1 MCLFF
6 YLRRSY
12 ILCLPQDTIK
22 QETTKYSEWVN
33 KLSKKKNGTKNIIAL
48 ASVPLVMTLGNSM
61 LIPVLPMIEKKL
73 SISSF
78 QVSLIITVYSI
89 VAIICIPIAGYLS
102 DKFGRKKVLLP
113 CLLIAGAGGAIA
125 AIASTA
131 FKHPYPIILAGRV
144 LQGIGSAGAAPV
156 VMPFIGDLFKG
167 DDERI
172 TAGLGDIETSNT
184 AGKVLSP
191 ILGSLLAAWFWFM
204 PFWFIPFF
212 SLISFFLV
220 LFMVDKPEKKQKEVP
235 SISEFV
241 KNVGHI
247 FKRDGRWLFTVF
259 IIGCVIMFLLFG
271 VLFYL
276 SDSLEKK
283 YGIDGVAKGALLAI
297 PLLFLSVSS
306 YIAGRKIGKD
316 QGKMKFCIVFGMS
329 AVTLSFIGLWWN
341 HSFYLLFIFLCVSG
355 IGIGMALP
363 ALDAV
368 ITEGVDNEESGTITS
383 FYNSMRFIGV
393 AAGPPIFAALMSNA
407 GWLIFILS
415 AFCGIASVFL
425 ALLNISSQAKEKKE
439 SLKTV

>member
-1 MCLFF
+1 MSRL
-6 YLRRSY
+6 Y
-12 ILCLPQDTIK
+12 ILWFK
-22 QETTKYSEWVN
+22 ARHNERETTKYSEWVN
-33 KLSKKKNGTKNIIAL
+33 MLSNKNGTKNIIAL
-48 ASVPLVMTLGNSM
+48 SSVPLVMTLGNSM
-61 LIPVLPMIEKKL
+61 LIPVLPMIEKQL

-102 DKFGRKKVLLP
+102 DKFGRKKILLP
-113 CLLIAGAGGAIA
+113 CLLIAGAGGALA
-125 AIASTA
+125 AFASTA
-131 FKHPYPIILAGRV
+131 FKNPYPIILAGRV

-167 DDERI
+167 DDEQV

-191 ILGSLLAAWFWFM
+191 ILGSLLASWYWFM

-220 LFMVDKPEKKQKEVP
+220 LFLVEKPKKQNEAP

-241 KNVGHI
+241 KKVGGI
-247 FKRDGRWLFTVF
+247 FKRDGRWLITVF

-276 SDSLEKK
+276 SETLEKK
-283 YGIDGVAKGALLAI
+283 YGIDGVAKGGLLAI

-306 YIAGRKIGKD
+306 YIAGRKIGKK
-316 QGKMKFCIVFGMS
+316 QGRMKFCVVAGMS

-341 HSFYLLFIFLCVSG
+341 HSFYFLFIFLCVSG

-368 ITEGVDNEESGTITS
+368 ITEGVENEESGTITS

-407 GWLIFILS
+407 SWLIFILS
-415 AFCGIASVFL
+415 AFCGILSVLL
-425 ALLNISSQAKEKKE
+425 AVFNVSSEQKEKKE

>member
-1 MCLFF
+1 M
-6 YLRRSY
+6 
-12 ILCLPQDTIK
+12 
-22 QETTKYSEWVN
+22 
-33 KLSKKKNGTKNIIAL
+33 
-48 ASVPLVMTLGNSM
+48 
-61 LIPVLPMIEKKL
+61 
-73 SISSF
+73 
-78 QVSLIITVYSI
+78 
-89 VAIICIPIAGYLS
+89 
-102 DKFGRKKVLLP
+102 
-113 CLLIAGAGGAIA
+113 
-125 AIASTA
+125 
-131 FKHPYPIILAGRV
+131 

-220 LFMVDKPEKKQKEVP
+220 LFLVAKPEKQKEAP

-241 KNVGHI
+241 KNVGRI

-306 YIAGRKIGKD
+306 YISGRKIGKD
-316 QGKMKFCIVFGMS
+316 QGKMKFCIVFRNECRDTVVYRPMVES
-329 AVTLSFIGLWWN
+329 QF
-341 HSFYLLFIFLCVSG
+341 LFIIYLFVCQRYRYRNSITGIRRCHHRRRRQRG
-355 IGIGMALP
+355 IG
-363 ALDAV
+363 
-368 ITEGVDNEESGTITS
+368 NHH
-383 FYNSMRFIGV
+383 
-393 AAGPPIFAALMSNA
+393 
-407 GWLIFILS
+407 LIL
-415 AFCGIASVFL
+415 
-425 ALLNISSQAKEKKE
+425 
-439 SLKTV
+439 

>member
-6 YLRRSY
+6 YLPFQY
-12 ILCLPQDTIK
+12 ILYFLQGTIK

-113 CLLIAGAGGAIA
+113 CLLIAGAGGALA

-184 AGKVLSP
+184 AGKVISP

-220 LFMVDKPEKKQKEVP
+220 LFLVAKPEEQKEAP

-241 KNVGHI
+241 KNVGRI

-306 YIAGRKIGKD
+306 YISGRKIGKD

-415 AFCGIASVFL
+415 AFCGIVSVFL
-425 ALLNISSQAKEKKE
+425 ALLNIPSQAKEKKE